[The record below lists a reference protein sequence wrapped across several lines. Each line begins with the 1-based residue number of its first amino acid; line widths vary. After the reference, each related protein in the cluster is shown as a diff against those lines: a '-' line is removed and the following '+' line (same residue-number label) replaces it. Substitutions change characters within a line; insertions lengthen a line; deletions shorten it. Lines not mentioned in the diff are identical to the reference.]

1 MHINY
6 ELAGPA
12 SWKVLIL
19 PTVRL
24 VKIFITFFIFKITL
38 WKWDIFLTTYMR
50 LTLQIFSDLWCTS
63 CVLAMQMCTL
73 CYPCWRTLYDAIG
86 WKEFAS
92 VGYLIVRMCIL
103 MSIVKQDWY
112 NIHLCGV
119 KIHSPMKPNYV
130 MHIARSCAE
139 YMSQHPQCKNVLCGL
154 SRPF

>member
-6 ELAGPA
+6 ELTGPA
-12 SWKVLIL
+12 SWKVSIL
-19 PTVRL
+19 TTVRL
-24 VKIFITFFIFKITL
+24 RKIFITLFILKI
-38 WKWDIFLTTYMR
+38 IFCNLEPVLTTYMR
-50 LTLQIFSDLWCTS
+50 LSLQIFSDLWCTS
-63 CVLAMQMCTL
+63 LVLAMQMCTL
-73 CYPCWRTLYDAIG
+73 CYASWRTLYDAIG
-86 WKEFAS
+86 WKEYAS

-130 MHIARSCAE
+130 MHIAHSCAE
-139 YMSQHPQCKNVLCGL
+139 YMSQHPQCKNVLCGI